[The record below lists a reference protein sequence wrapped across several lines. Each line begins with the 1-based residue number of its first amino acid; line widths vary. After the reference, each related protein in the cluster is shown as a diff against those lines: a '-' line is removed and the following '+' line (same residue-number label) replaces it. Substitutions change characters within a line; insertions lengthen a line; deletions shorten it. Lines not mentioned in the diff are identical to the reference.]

1 MIGVVLGKISLYLQA
16 ILVFLVVAFPI
27 YTITLTSL
35 QYERDIR
42 TREIDFFPSY
52 ITFEHYKTVLEPGH
66 IVPVA
71 EAIFNSLLVSIGA
84 AALVICIS
92 VPAAYGLARNR
103 LPGGKKILYA
113 LSSVYIIPVALFMIP
128 LFMMFVNVGLN
139 DTHFGLIILYSAFL
153 TPFIIWVL
161 KAFVE
166 ATPEEVEQA
175 AKLDGCSHVQLFTR
189 IYLPVMRPGIS
200 AAFLYA
206 FVLSWVEFFTP
217 LIFTAETRILTVA
230 LGLYRGTIDIQ
241 IGQLSAAAV
250 LAMLPVVLLTILFSR
265 RITRVMTGAETK

>member
-1 MIGVVLGKISLYLQA
+1 MIGKVLGKISIYLQA
-16 ILVFLVVAFPI
+16 ILVFFIVAFPI
-27 YTITLTSL
+27 YTVALTSL

-66 IVPVA
+66 IVPVL
-71 EAIFNSLLVSIGA
+71 EAIINSFLVSLGA
-84 AALVICIS
+84 AALVVCIS

-113 LSSVYIIPVALFMIP
+113 LSSVYIIPVALFTIP
-128 LFMMFVNVGLN
+128 LFVMFVGVGLN
-139 DTHFGLIILYSAFL
+139 DTHFALIVLYTAFL

-175 AKLDGCSHVQLFTR
+175 AKLDGCNHVQLFTR

-217 LIFTAETRILTVA
+217 LIFTSEIRILTVA

-250 LAMLPVVLLTILFSR
+250 LAMLPVVILTILFSR

>member
-1 MIGVVLGKISLYLQA
+1 
-16 ILVFLVVAFPI
+16 
-27 YTITLTSL
+27 
-35 QYERDIR
+35 
-42 TREIDFFPSY
+42 
-52 ITFEHYKTVLEPGH
+52 
-66 IVPVA
+66 
-71 EAIFNSLLVSIGA
+71 
-84 AALVICIS
+84 
-92 VPAAYGLARNR
+92 
-103 LPGGKKILYA
+103 
-113 LSSVYIIPVALFMIP
+113 MIP
-128 LFMMFVNVGLN
+128 LFIMFVGLGLN
-139 DTHFGLIILYSAFL
+139 DTHFALIVLYTAFL

-161 KAFVE
+161 KAIVE

-175 AKLDGCSHVQLFTR
+175 AKLDGCNHIQLFTK
-189 IYLPVMRPGIS
+189 IYLPVMRPGI
-200 AAFLYA
+200 AASFLYA

>member
-1 MIGVVLGKISLYLQA
+1 MIGKTLGRIGIYLQA
-16 ILVFLVVAFPI
+16 LMIFFIVAFPI
-27 YTITLTSL
+27 YTVVLTSL

-42 TREIDFFPSY
+42 TREISFFPSY
-52 ITFEHYKTVLEPGH
+52 ITLDHYKTVLEPGH
-66 IVPVA
+66 IVPVV
-71 EAIFNSLLVSIGA
+71 EAIANSFLVSLGA
-84 AALVICIS
+84 AALVICIA
-92 VPAAYGLARNR
+92 VPAAYGLARDR
-103 LPGGKKILYA
+103 LPGGRKILYA
-113 LSSVYIIPVALFMIP
+113 LSSVYVIPIALFMIP
-128 LFMMFVNVGLN
+128 LFVMFVNAGLN
-139 DTHFGLIILYSAFL
+139 DTRFGLIILYTAFL

-175 AKLDGCSHVQLFTR
+175 AKLDGCNHVQLFTR

-217 LIFTAETRILTVA
+217 LIFTSEIKILTVA

>member
-1 MIGVVLGKISLYLQA
+1 MIGKILGKIGIYVQA
-16 ILVFLVVAFPI
+16 ILVFFVVAFPI
-27 YTITLTSL
+27 YTVVLTSL

-52 ITFEHYKTVLEPGH
+52 ITLDHYRKVLEPGH
-66 IVPVA
+66 IVPVV
-71 EAIFNSLLVSIGA
+71 EAIINSFLVSIGA
-84 AALVICIS
+84 AALVICIA

-113 LSSVYIIPVALFMIP
+113 LSSVYVIPVALFMIP
-128 LFMMFVNVGLN
+128 LFVLFVNIGLN
-139 DTHFGLIILYSAFL
+139 DTRMGLIVLYTAFL

-175 AKLDGCSHVQLFTR
+175 AKLDGCNHVQLFTG

-200 AAFLYA
+200 AAFLYS

-217 LIFTAETRILTVA
+217 LIFTAEIRILTVA

-250 LAMLPVVLLTILFSR
+250 LAMLPVVLLTVLFSR

>member
-1 MIGVVLGKISLYLQA
+1 VIGKLLNKVSLYLQA
-16 ILVFLVVAFPI
+16 ITVFFIVAFPI
-27 YTITLTSL
+27 YTILLTSL

-42 TREIDFFPSY
+42 TRDINFFPNY
-52 ITFEHYKTVLEPGH
+52 ITFDHYRTVLATGH
-66 IVPVA
+66 IVPVV
-71 EAIFNSLLVSIGA
+71 EATINSFLVSLGA
-84 AALVICIS
+84 AALVICIA
-92 VPAAYGLARNR
+92 VPAAYGMARNR
-103 LPGGKKILYA
+103 LPGGQKILYA
-113 LSSVYIIPVALFMIP
+113 LSSVYVIPIALFMIP
-128 LFMMFVNVGLN
+128 LFVMFVRAGLN
-139 DTHFGLIILYSAFL
+139 DTRIGLIILYTAFL

-175 AKLDGCSHVQLFTR
+175 AKLDGCNHIQLFTR

-217 LIFTAETRILTVA
+217 LIFTAEIKILTVA

-250 LAMLPVVLLTILFSR
+250 VAMLPVVLLTIIFSR

>member
-1 MIGVVLGKISLYLQA
+1 MIGKILGKISIYLQA
-16 ILVFLVVAFPI
+16 VLVFLIVAFPI
-27 YTITLTSL
+27 YTLVLTSL

-42 TREIDFFPSY
+42 TRQINFLPSY
-52 ITFEHYKTVLEPGH
+52 ITLEHYKTVLEPGH
-66 IVPVA
+66 IVPVM
-71 EAIFNSLLVSIGA
+71 EAIINSFLVSIGA
-84 AALVICIS
+84 AALVICIA
-92 VPAAYGLARNR
+92 VPAAYGLSRNR
-103 LPGGKKILYA
+103 LPGGKNILYA
-113 LSSVYIIPVALFMIP
+113 LSSVYVIPVALFMIP
-128 LFMMFVNVGLN
+128 LFVMFVGAGLN
-139 DTHFGLIILYSAFL
+139 DTRFGLIILYTAFL

-175 AKLDGCSHVQLFTR
+175 AKLDGCNHVQLFTR

-217 LIFTAETRILTVA
+217 LIFTAEVRILTVA

-241 IGQLSAAAV
+241 IGQLAAAAV

>member
-1 MIGVVLGKISLYLQA
+1 MIGKTLSRVGIYLQA
-16 ILVFLVVAFPI
+16 ILIFFIVAFPI
-27 YTITLTSL
+27 YTVVLTSL

-42 TREIDFFPSY
+42 TREISFFPSY
-52 ITFEHYKTVLEPGH
+52 ITLDHYRKVLEPGH
-66 IVPVA
+66 IVPVV
-71 EAIFNSLLVSIGA
+71 EAISNSFLVSLGA
-84 AALVICIS
+84 AALVICIA
-92 VPAAYGLARNR
+92 VPAAYGLARDR

-113 LSSVYIIPVALFMIP
+113 LSSVYVIPIALFMIP
-128 LFMMFVNVGLN
+128 LFVMFVNAGLN
-139 DTHFGLIILYSAFL
+139 DTRFGLIILYTAFL

-175 AKLDGCSHVQLFTR
+175 AKLDGCNHVQLFTR

-217 LIFTAETRILTVA
+217 LIFTSEIKILTVV

-250 LAMLPVVLLTILFSR
+250 MAMLPVVLLTILFSR